1 MKKPIAATFIAAV
14 AFLAASAGTAAAQDQ
29 VTFEGLAWFDR
40 NGNGTVDAGEPEAE
54 FSCPVEV
61 VDNSTGQ
68 YVTSGCTNGFGRYSV
83 TVPAGPEYRLES
95 TRSYVV
101 TTEPVVLRK
110 ESGTFDVGLRGGTVT
125 GQAFADLNAN
135 GAKDAGEPAVKAGK
149 LDGYDV
155 AQDAEGRFVIEN
167 LWLGQHRFEAADNR
181 ADGYVAIGQRETSF
195 VISDVDQ
202 PTSIDARYAKPRG
215 NIAVE
220 GFAWTP
226 SKGTWVVGEVVDAKF
241 TIANRGE
248 VVEQP
253 SFTFG
258 TWADKV
264 LSHSDNFVRS
274 GAGYVLKD
282 PLQPGQS
289 VEIAVRTEFVKP
301 GFQAM
306 NVFVQVSAEGEADTD
321 DNRYIGPI
329 IVDEA

>member
-1 MKKPIAATFIAAV
+1 MKKTTAATFIAAF
-14 AFLAASAGTAAAQDQ
+14 AFMAASAGTAAAQDQ

-40 NGNGTVDAGEPEAE
+40 NGNSTVDAGESEAR

-61 VDNSTGQ
+61 VDNATGER
-68 YVTSGCTNGFGRYSV
+68 VTSGCTNGFGRYSV
-83 TVPAGPEYRLES
+83 TVPAGPEYRLET
-95 TRSYVV
+95 TRSYAV

-135 GAKDAGEPAVKAGK
+135 GAKDADEPAVKAGK
-149 LDGYDV
+149 LDGNDV
-155 AQDAEGRFVIEN
+155 VQDSDGRFVVEN
-167 LWLGQHRFEAADNR
+167 LRLGGHRFEAADNR
-181 ADGYVAIGQRETSF
+181 ADGYAVIGQRETSF
-195 VISDVDQ
+195 VISAVDQ
-202 PTSIDARYAKPRG
+202 PASIDVRYTKPKG
-215 NIAVE
+215 NLAVE

-241 TIANRGE
+241 TIVNRGE
-248 VVEQP
+248 VAEQP

-264 LSHSDNFVRS
+264 LSHTGNVVRS
-274 GAGYVLKD
+274 GDGYVLKD

-289 VEIAVRTEFVKP
+289 VEIAVRTEFTKP
-301 GFQAM
+301 GFMAM

-321 DNRYIGPI
+321 NNRYIGPI
-329 IVDEA
+329 IVNEA